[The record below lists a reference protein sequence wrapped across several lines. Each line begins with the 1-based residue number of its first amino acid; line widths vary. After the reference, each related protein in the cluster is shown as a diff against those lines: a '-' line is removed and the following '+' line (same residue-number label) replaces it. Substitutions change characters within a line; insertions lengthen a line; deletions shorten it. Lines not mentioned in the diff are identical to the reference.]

1 MEKIYFDRLRWKNPW
16 NVLPV
21 LAFFFIFLSIG
32 GYYYWAFESK
42 ILNIFLL
49 AIHSLLVL
57 YFSRLYWYKNTIQ
70 WNRKG
75 CVIRI
80 KPYRFIGKTLPFARI
95 KAVEKKGAILYLTL
109 TKSKMIAFDLN
120 HIREE
125 DQERLFR
132 LLTALSSN
140 Q

>member
-70 WNRKG
+70 WNRKA

-80 KPYRFIGKTLPFARI
+80 KPYRFIGKTLYFNQI
-95 KAVEKKGAILYLTL
+95 KSIQKKENVLYATL
-109 TKSKMIAFDLN
+109 LDNKMIHFDLTQ
-120 HIREE
+120 IRIA
-125 DQERLFR
+125 DQNRLFH
-132 LLTALSSN
+132 LLQTHLAP
-140 Q
+140 